1 MSEEKEIQEG
11 GLSTMKKTI
20 IERPDI
26 CHEIAISAIVIGTYT
41 MNGIIGCTCES
52 ASRIGFLK
60 SFTVS
65 SLFDTNF
72 EDIY

>member
-1 MSEEKEIQEG
+1 MPA
-11 GLSTMKKTI
+11 MNKTI
-20 IERPDI
+20 IAMLDI

-41 MNGIIGCTCES
+41 TNGIIGCTCES

-72 EDIY
+72 EDIYSDVTS